1 MDIYPDRIEI
11 ANPGGLWG
19 GKTKENIGD
28 GTSVCRN
35 AVLMRLVSMM
45 PLPGGEGMPV
55 EGNGSGVPLM
65 RSAMASRALA
75 EPEFDPQIDRF
86 RVVLGRGGTE
96 IAENRRWLSHAFSRS
111 LGAHERAIA
120 VIVRRE
126 GRSTVSSIRSQLGID
141 SDEIRDAFQ
150 SLVDD
155 GLLRWASK
163 DEVVLSGTSRWSRE
177 EWHEG
182 ILAVLD
188 ANEPMSI
195 RDIALALG
203 KKPENARKYLRQLVD
218 SGEVIATAPK
228 SSTERKYLLRS

>member
-1 MDIYPDRIEI
+1 M
-11 ANPGGLWG
+11 
-19 GKTKENIGD
+19 
-28 GTSVCRN
+28 
-35 AVLMRLVSMM
+35 
-45 PLPGGEGMPV
+45 
-55 EGNGSGVPLM
+55 
-65 RSAMASRALA
+65 
-75 EPEFDPQIDRF
+75 
-86 RVVLGRGGTE
+86 
-96 IAENRRWLSHAFSRS
+96 
-111 LGAHERAIA
+111 
-120 VIVRRE
+120 
-126 GRSTVSSIRSQLGID
+126 SSIRSQLGID

-150 SLVDD
+150 ALVDD

-195 RDIALALG
+195 HDIASALG